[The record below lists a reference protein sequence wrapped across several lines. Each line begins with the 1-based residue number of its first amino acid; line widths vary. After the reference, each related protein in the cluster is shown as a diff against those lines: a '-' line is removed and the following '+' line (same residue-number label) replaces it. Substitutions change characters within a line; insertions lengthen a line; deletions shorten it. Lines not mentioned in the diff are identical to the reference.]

1 MQDLITP
8 KDRIV
13 RIEHVGVISKLLS
26 WILKVDHAKVRK
38 WVMESEDHVEF

>member
-8 KDRIV
+8 EDRIV
-13 RIEHVGVISKLLS
+13 RIEHAKVTSKLLN

-38 WVMESEDHVEF
+38 WVMESEDHVDL